1 MKCLTTG
8 KVSYPTYYAAHKEN
22 KRKIKLH
29 GVKMDVYKCKFC
41 NQYHLTGHNR
51 TLKSTPY
58 NRRRNAKEL
67 SRRSDKR
74 TGEFLEEK

>member
-1 MKCLTTG
+1 MKCLTG
-8 KVSYPTYYAAHKEN
+8 KVSYPTYYAADKEN

-29 GVKMDVYKCKFC
+29 GIKMDVYKCRFC

-58 NRRRNAKEL
+58 NRRAKNVKEL
-67 SRRSDKR
+67 SRRSNKR
-74 TGEFLEEK
+74 IRKILEEK